1 MDIVLY
7 NSPKTVIQTNRVDTP
22 NTNVQIPHGH
32 VRTLEGDPMAGLTV
46 PTWSPETALL
56 IGTILLEA
64 AVLYVGYGGL
74 ERLLGPYLLELVVG
88 GEETAQ

>member
-32 VRTLEGDPMAGLTV
+32 VRTPEGGPMAGLTV